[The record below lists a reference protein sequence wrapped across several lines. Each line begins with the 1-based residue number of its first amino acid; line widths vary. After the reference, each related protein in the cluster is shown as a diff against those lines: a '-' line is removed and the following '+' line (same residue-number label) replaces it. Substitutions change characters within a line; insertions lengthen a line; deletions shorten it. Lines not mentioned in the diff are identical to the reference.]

1 MSNPKPSFAG
11 LHWQRTLRTPSS
23 ERFLG
28 LEQLRDQPMRE
39 VAAVDLHYLP
49 SGAVAGTVVLL
60 DHRKW
65 SEEEITSLLAAL
77 DDEFL
82 PDVDLEQGNLTFTV
96 VLGRVVGNF
105 QAEPPAD
112 QAG

>member
-28 LEQLRDQPMRE
+28 LEEGRE
-39 VAAVDLHYLP
+39 VAAVDLHHLP
-49 SGAVAGTVVLL
+49 NGAVAGTVVLL

-65 SEEEITSLLAAL
+65 SEAEITALLAAL
-77 DDEFL
+77 DDDFL
-82 PDVDLEQGNLTFTV
+82 PDVDLAQGNLTFTV
-96 VLGRVVGNF
+96 VIGRVVGNF
-105 QAEPPAD
+105 EAEPPAD
-112 QAG
+112 QAR